1 MAGEFK
7 ENCQYWYFVQKIG
20 ANFKS
25 FNFPNLHVNS
35 CAEIN
40 CAKTSCVLNL
50 SINGFAAQ
58 YLKFWHEAFLRAF
71 SFAFLSHFSGNF
83 SRWKSNLFLNS
94 TFESQK
100 DTNKKGFFTFEEFFQ
115 IYSLKIGSRRSASK
129 SARGG

>member
-1 MAGEFK
+1 MVRNKSEKEKNEKMAGEFK

-50 SINGFAAQ
+50 VINGFAAQ
-58 YLKFWHEAFLRAF
+58 YLKFWHEALLRAF
-71 SFAFLSHFSGNF
+71 SFALLSHFWEILVDEKVIYF
-83 SRWKSNLFLNS
+83 SIALLNHKRIQTKKVSLLSKNSFKFILWK
-94 TFESQK
+94 
-100 DTNKKGFFTFEEFFQ
+100 
-115 IYSLKIGSRRSASK
+115 
-129 SARGG
+129 